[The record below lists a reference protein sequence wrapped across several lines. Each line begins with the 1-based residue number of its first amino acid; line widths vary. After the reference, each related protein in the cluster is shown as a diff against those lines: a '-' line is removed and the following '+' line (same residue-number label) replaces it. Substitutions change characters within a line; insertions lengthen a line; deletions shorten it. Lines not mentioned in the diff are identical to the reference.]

1 MYKDGALGHR
11 EWPHGGHG
19 ASRMEFGD
27 FECAFGKPIGFAYD
41 IQDLL
46 LFLTIGSRLTAF
58 LQSHRQGAHASP
70 CVNVRLARL
79 Q

>member
-19 ASRMEFGD
+19 ASLMEFED
-27 FECAFGKPIGFAYD
+27 FECVFGKPIGFAYD

-58 LQSHRQGAHASP
+58 VCWHHQGAHASRGA
-70 CVNVRLARL
+70 NVQFQRL